1 MKAHKMC
8 RLIKSEDLNHH
19 GTLFAGRMAEWFVEG
34 SFIAAASTYGDPNG
48 IVCLKLHGLKFGTP
62 TNKGDI
68 IELETKVVH
77 VGTTSMT
84 VYGKV
89 TRNGEPHIMVDG
101 FTTFVCVDEDGNKIP
116 HNLPQPQAETEEEK
130 ILLERIKG
138 LK

>member
-1 MKAHKMC
+1 MKSHKMC

-34 SFIAAASTYGDPNG
+34 SFIAAASSFGDPNS

-62 TNKGDI
+62 ANKGDI
-68 IELETKVVH
+68 IELETKLVH

-89 TRNGEPHIMVDG
+89 TRNETSDILVDG
-101 FTTFVCVDEDGNKIP
+101 FTTFVCVDEKGKKRP
-116 HNLPQPQAETEEEK
+116 HNLVQPEPQNEEETK
-130 ILLERIKG
+130 LLARAKELR
-138 LK
+138 

>member
-77 VGTTSMT
+77 VGNTSMT

-89 TRNGEPHIMVDG
+89 TRNGEDTVMVDG
-101 FTTFVCVDEDGNKIP
+101 FTTFVCVDEKGVKVP
-116 HNLPQPQAETEEEK
+116 HNLKQPEAQTEEEK
-130 ILLERIKG
+130 NLLERAKT

>member
-1 MKAHKMC
+1 MKTHKMY

-34 SFIAAASTYGDPNG
+34 SFIAAASAYGNPNN

-62 TNKGDI
+62 ANKGDI
-68 IELETKVVH
+68 IVLETTLVS
-77 VGTTSMT
+77 VGNTSMT

-89 TRNGEPHIMVDG
+89 TRNNNPAIMVDG
-101 FTTFVCVDEDGNKIP
+101 FTTFVCVDDNGKKMP
-116 HNLPQPQAETEEEK
+116 HNLPKPEPSNEEEIQLIARAK
-130 ILLERIKG
+130 E

>member
-34 SFIAAASTYGDPNG
+34 NFIAAASVYGNPNN
-48 IVCLKLHGLKFGTP
+48 IVCVKLHGLKFGSP
-62 TNKGDI
+62 ANKGDI

-77 VGTTSMT
+77 VGNTSMT

-89 TRNGEPHIMVDG
+89 TRNESSTILVDG
-101 FTTFVCVDEDGNKIP
+101 FTTFVCVDENGRKMP
-116 HNLPQPQAETEEEK
+116 HNLTQPEPSSQEE
-130 ILLERIKG
+130 IQLLARAKE